1 MPDYSKY
8 YFSWQEWLKCFA
20 IAGAGTGMVAW
31 LFYRSVYVMIL
42 FPLCL
47 EITKRQLRR
56 YCKKKR
62 EQEMLRQFQEM
73 LQIIAG
79 LLKAGY
85 SMENAFR
92 EGERDFV
99 ELYGKECVI
108 AREFAVINH
117 KLRMNVPIEKLLD
130 DLAERS
136 GIEEIES
143 FSQVFG
149 FAKRGGGDIVK
160 IFRDSTERI
169 AEQAEMQR
177 EIETLISGKKLEQK
191 IMALVP
197 CGILI
202 YIGVGMP
209 EFLEPL
215 YGNLPGVLIMSLCL
229 AVYGASCL
237 MAQKIVEIQR

>member
-8 YFSWQEWLKCFA
+8 YFSRKEWLVCFVF
-20 IAGAGTGMVAW
+20 AGAGAGGIAW
-31 LFYRSVYVMIL
+31 LFYRSVYALLL
-42 FPLCL
+42 FPVCL
-47 EITKRQLRR
+47 EITKRQLRG
-56 YCKKKR
+56 YLKKKR

-85 SMENAFR
+85 SMENAFQ
-92 EGERDFV
+92 EGERDFCG
-99 ELYGKECVI
+99 LYGKECVM
-108 AREFAVINH
+108 ARELMVINH
-117 KLRMNVPIEKLLD
+117 QLRMNVPIEKLLE

-149 FAKRGGGDIVK
+149 FAKRGGGDIVN

-169 AEQAEMQR
+169 AEQAEVQR

-209 EFLEPL
+209 EFLAPL
-215 YGNLPGVLIMSLCL
+215 YGNLTGAVIMSLCL
-229 AVYGASCL
+229 AVYGIACL
-237 MAQKIVEIQR
+237 MTQKIVEIQR

>member
-8 YFSWQEWLKCFA
+8 YFSRKEWLVCFS
-20 IAGAGTGMVAW
+20 IAAAGTGMVAW
-31 LFYRSVYVMIL
+31 LFYRSVYAMLL
-42 FPLCL
+42 FPLCF
-47 EITKRQLRR
+47 EISKRQLRR
-56 YCKKKR
+56 YRKEKR
-62 EQEMLRQFQEM
+62 EQEMLYQFQEM

-99 ELYGKECVI
+99 QLYGKESVI
-108 AREFAVINH
+108 AREFAVITH
-117 KLRMNVPIEKLLD
+117 QLRMNIPIEKLLED
-130 DLAERS
+130 FAERS

-149 FAKRGGGDIVK
+149 FAKRGGGDVVR

-169 AEQAEMQR
+169 AEQIEVQR

-229 AVYGASCL
+229 TVYGASCL
-237 MAQKIVEIQR
+237 LAQKIVEVHR

>member
-8 YFSWQEWLKCFA
+8 CFSWKEWLICVG
-20 IAGAGTGMVAW
+20 IAGVGAGMVAW
-31 LFYRSVYVMIL
+31 LFYRSIYAMIL
-42 FPLCL
+42 FPVCL
-47 EITKRQLRR
+47 EITKRQLQR
-56 YCKKKR
+56 YQKKKR
-62 EQEMLRQFQEM
+62 KQEMLCQFQEM

-92 EGERDFV
+92 EGERNFV
-99 ELYGKECVI
+99 ELYGKECVM
-108 AREFAVINH
+108 AREFAVINYQ
-117 KLRMNVPIEKLLD
+117 LRMNVPIEKLLED
-130 DLAERS
+130 FAKRS
-136 GIEEIES
+136 GIEEIEN

-169 AEQAEMQR
+169 AEQVEMQR
-177 EIETLISGKKLEQK
+177 EIESLIAGKKLEQK

-215 YGNLPGVLIMSLCL
+215 YGNLPGVLIMSVCL
-229 AVYGASCL
+229 VVYGVACL
-237 MAQKIVEIQR
+237 LAQKIVEVVR

>member
-8 YFSWQEWLKCFA
+8 YFSRKEWLVCFVL
-20 IAGAGTGMVAW
+20 AGAGAGGIAW
-31 LFYRSVYVMIL
+31 LFYRSVYALLL
-42 FPLCL
+42 FPICL
-47 EITKRQLRR
+47 EITKRQLRG
-56 YCKKKR
+56 YLKKKR

-73 LQIIAG
+73 LQMIAG

-92 EGERDFV
+92 EGERDFCG
-99 ELYGKECVI
+99 LYGKECVMAQELI
-108 AREFAVINH
+108 VINH
-117 KLRMNVPIEKLLD
+117 QLRMNVPIEKLLE

-149 FAKRGGGDIVK
+149 FAKRGGGDIVN

-169 AEQAEMQR
+169 AEQAEVQR
-177 EIETLISGKKLEQK
+177 EIETVISGKKLEQK

-209 EFLEPL
+209 EFLAPL
-215 YGNLPGVLIMSLCL
+215 YGNLTGAVIMSLCL
-229 AVYGASCL
+229 AVYGTACL